1 MLQKIL
7 VAIGDSPDSDRIFTA
22 GLALAQ
28 KFGAEM
34 LLLHVLDPLV
44 PRGLSTVASPLVG
57 GILPITNDLAI
68 EAYLVA
74 WKEYERKG
82 IERLQ
87 ADAELAKEGRV
98 KVEILQNYG
107 DSGPLI
113 CETAKNW
120 SADAIVMGRNQ
131 KSMLSEAFLGSTSN
145 YVLHHALCSVI
156 VIQLP
161 ALVST
166 GEAAPT
172 S

>member
-7 VAIGDSPDSDRIFTA
+7 VAIGDSPDSEQIFAA
-22 GLALAQ
+22 GLTLAQ

-44 PRGLSTVASPLVG
+44 PHGLSAVASPLVG
-57 GILPITNDLAI
+57 GILPMTNDVAI
-68 EAYLVA
+68 EEYIKA

-87 ADAELAKEGRV
+87 ACAERAKEHHV
-98 KVEILQNYG
+98 KTELLQNYG

-113 CETAKNW
+113 CEAAKNW
-120 SADAIVMGRNQ
+120 SADTIVMGRNQ

-145 YVLHHALCSVI
+145 YVLHHAACSVM
-156 VIQLP
+156 VVQLP
-161 ALVST
+161 AL
-166 GEAAPT
+166 
-172 S
+172 

>member
-7 VAIGDSPDSDRIFTA
+7 VAIGDLPDSEQIFAA

-28 KFGAEM
+28 KLGAEM

-44 PRGLSTVASPLVG
+44 PHGLSTVSSPLVG
-57 GILPITNDLAI
+57 GILPMINEVEIDR
-68 EAYLVA
+68 YLVA
-74 WKEYERKG
+74 WKDYERKG

-87 ADAELAKEGRV
+87 AYAAQAREHHV

-113 CETAKNW
+113 CEAAKNW
-120 SADAIVMGRNQ
+120 SAEVILMGRNQ
-131 KSMLSEAFLGSTSN
+131 KSMLSEAFLGSNSN
-145 YVLHHALCSVI
+145 YVLHHAACSVM

-161 ALVST
+161 AVS
-166 GEAAPT
+166 

>member
-7 VAIGDSPDSDRIFTA
+7 VAIGDLPDSEQVFAA

-28 KFGAEM
+28 KLGAEM

-44 PRGLSTVASPLVG
+44 PHGLSTVASPLVG
-57 GILPITNDLAI
+57 GILPIINEVEIDR
-68 EAYLVA
+68 YLVA
-74 WKEYERKG
+74 WKDYERKG

-87 ADAELAKEGRV
+87 AYAEQAQEHHV

-113 CETAKNW
+113 CEAAKNW
-120 SADAIVMGRNQ
+120 SAEVILMGRNQ
-131 KSMLSEAFLGSTSN
+131 KSMLSEVFLGSTSN
-145 YVLHHALCSVI
+145 YVLHRAACSVM

-161 ALVST
+161 ALST
-166 GEAAPT
+166 
-172 S
+172 

>member
-7 VAIGDSPDSDRIFTA
+7 VAIGDSPDSEQIFAA
-22 GLALAQ
+22 GLTLAQ
-28 KFGAEM
+28 KFDAQI
-34 LLLHVLDPLV
+34 LILHVLNPLV
-44 PRGLSTVASPLVG
+44 PHGLSTVPSPLVG
-57 GILPITNDLAI
+57 GILPMINEVEIDR
-68 EAYLVA
+68 YLVA

-87 ADAELAKEGRV
+87 AYAERAKEQHV
-98 KVEILQNYG
+98 KAEMLQNYG

-113 CETAKNW
+113 CEAAKNW
-120 SADAIVMGRNQ
+120 SAEAILMGRNQ

-145 YVLHHALCSVI
+145 YVLHHAACSVM

-161 ALVST
+161 ALS
-166 GEAAPT
+166 

>member
-7 VAIGDSPDSDRIFTA
+7 IAIGDSPDSEQIFSA

-28 KFGAEM
+28 QLDAEM

-44 PRGLSTVASPLVG
+44 PHGLSTVASPLVG
-57 GILPITNDLAI
+57 GVLPMINDVEI
-68 EAYLVA
+68 DRYIKA
-74 WKEYERKG
+74 WKEYERQG

-87 ADAELAKEGRV
+87 LYVERAKDCHVKAEL
-98 KVEILQNYG
+98 LQNYG
-107 DSGPLI
+107 ESGPLI
-113 CETAKNW
+113 CEAAKNW
-120 SADAIVMGRNQ
+120 SADTILMGRNQ

-145 YVLHHALCSVI
+145 YVLHHAPCSVM

-161 ALVST
+161 ALS
-166 GEAAPT
+166 

>member
-7 VAIGDSPDSDRIFTA
+7 VAIGDLPDSEQIFTA

-28 KFGAEM
+28 KLDAEM

-44 PRGLSTVASPLVG
+44 PHGLSTVPSPLVG
-57 GILPITNDLAI
+57 GLLPMINEVEIDR
-68 EAYLVA
+68 YLKA
-74 WKEYERKG
+74 WKEYERLG

-87 ADAELAKEGRV
+87 AYAQRAKEGNV
-98 KVEILQNYG
+98 KAEILQNYG

-113 CETAKNW
+113 CEAAQNW

-131 KSMLSEAFLGSTSN
+131 KSMLSEVFLGSTSN
-145 YVLHHALCSVI
+145 YVLHHAACSVM

-161 ALVST
+161 TLAS
-166 GEAAPT
+166 
-172 S
+172 

>member
-7 VAIGDSPDSDRIFTA
+7 LAIPDSPDSEQMFAA
-22 GLALAQ
+22 GLTLAQ

-44 PRGLSTVASPLVG
+44 PHGLSTAASPLVG
-57 GILPITNDLAI
+57 GILPMINDVEI
-68 EAYLVA
+68 DRYIKA
-74 WKEYERKG
+74 WKEYERQG

-87 ADAELAKEGRV
+87 AYAELAKEGHV

-113 CETAKNW
+113 CESAKNW
-120 SADAIVMGRNQ
+120 SADSIVMGRNQ
-131 KSMLSEAFLGSTSN
+131 KSMLSEVVLGSTSN
-145 YVLHHALCSVI
+145 YVLHHAHCSVI
-156 VIQLP
+156 VVQLP
-161 ALVST
+161 ALS
-166 GEAAPT
+166 